1 MENTTLRRIKM
12 SKMAELSA
20 KVDQARAPEN
30 PRCLKCGEYTI
41 FVREYAKNHFSFIC
55 PGCNEWRYI
64 P

>member
-1 MENTTLRRIKM
+1 M

-20 KVDQARAPEN
+20 EADQARAPEN

-41 FVREYAKNHFSFIC
+41 FVREYAKNHFSFFC
-55 PGCNEWRYI
+55 GKCNEWRYI